1 MPDPAISW
9 IIIAILL
16 ILICFFSGA
25 ETAFAC
31 CNRFKVQVAAD
42 DGKKYAK
49 VLLKILDNYN
59 RALTTV
65 LIGNNVIAIAMSS
78 IAATLFIYYF
88 QATTIGEY
96 AASLISSIIITFVV
110 FVFGDTLPKTIARS
124 IPDTLS
130 KYFAYPIYG
139 LMILFTP
146 LTLLFD
152 GGTKLVDKM
161 LKLKGEEEITEEEF
175 SDAVEK
181 ASEEDMIDE
190 DQAEIVQSTL
200 DFLDTNVGKVFT
212 PRSKMYAIDI
222 ADMTHDELQA
232 ILAKTRFSRIPVYD
246 KEFDNMIGVLVVRI
260 YLEEYSKDPHVS
272 IRSILQRP
280 YYVNKNV
287 MIDDLFKGFKKHHTH
302 LAFVRNEN
310 KKIIGMVTMEDILE
324 EIVSDIS
331 EPSMERR
338 KK

>member
-1 MPDPAISW
+1 MD
-9 IIIAILL
+9 
-16 ILICFFSGA
+16 
-25 ETAFAC
+25 
-31 CNRFKVQVAAD
+31 
-42 DGKKYAK
+42 
-49 VLLKILDNYN
+49 
-59 RALTTV
+59 
-65 LIGNNVIAIAMSS
+65 
-78 IAATLFIYYF
+78 
-88 QATTIGEY
+88 
-96 AASLISSIIITFVV
+96 
-110 FVFGDTLPKTIARS
+110 
-124 IPDTLS
+124 
-130 KYFAYPIYG
+130 
-139 LMILFTP
+139 
-146 LTLLFD
+146 
-152 GGTKLVDKM
+152 KL

-200 DFLDTNVGKVFT
+200 DFLDTDVKDVFT

-222 ADMTHDELQA
+222 ADMTHDELQS
-232 ILAKTRFSRIPVYD
+232 ILAKTRFSRIPVYE
-246 KEFDNMIGVLVVRI
+246 KEFDNMVGVLVIRI

-280 YYVNKNV
+280 YYVNKNA
-287 MIDDLFKGFKKHHTH
+287 MIDDLFRGFKKHHTH